1 MEIIGQIAFGL
12 IVPALLGLV
21 KLYSDHQVIK
31 AKHEG
36 LQAEMNE
43 HKKDVKADINS
54 LKLEQKTELAGTKLE
69 LKTDHRDLIKRI
81 DEKFESMEKLIEKLF
96 TFDRERIQEKK
107 DL

>member
-21 KLYSDHQVIK
+21 KLYSDHQVMK

-36 LQAEMNE
+36 LQAELNE
-43 HKKDVKADINS
+43 HKKDSKSDLAS
-54 LKLEQKTELAGTKLE
+54 LKIEIKTEIAGTKIE
-69 LKTDHRDLIKRI
+69 MKSEHQDLMKRI

-96 TFDRERIQEKK
+96 TFDRERIQEKMH
-107 DL
+107 